1 MSEEI
6 AKEELNKDSTEE
18 VEVTDE
24 EILTSEETED
34 AVEVLV
40 PEDEL
45 EVLKREKDELYDK
58 HLRLA
63 AEYDNF
69 RKRTLR
75 EKEDFHK
82 YAVSGLLEKMIP
94 ILDTLERGISSNEKA
109 ESIEP
114 VKEGFV
120 KVCALFKEILSKEGL
135 EAIEEKDCQVDFKLH
150 MAVFQEENN
159 EVFDGT
165 VLEIFEKGYKLK
177 DRVIKPAKVKV
188 AKSDKEA
195 PKEVSEEEPKED
207 KTIKVDFKA

>member
-1 MSEEI
+1 MSEENE
-6 AKEELNKDSTEE
+6 KEEVIANSEDEQMETEE
-18 VEVTDE
+18 V
-24 EILTSEETED
+24 LTSEETED

-40 PEDEL
+40 PDDEL
-45 EVLKREKDELYDK
+45 EVLRKEKDELYDK

-94 ILDTLERGISSNEKA
+94 ILDTLERGIDSNEKA

-120 KVCALFKEILSKEGL
+120 KVCALFKEVLAKEGL
-135 EAIEEKDCQVDFKLH
+135 EAIDEKDCPVDFNLH

-159 EVFDGT
+159 DVYDGT

-177 DRVIKPAKVKV
+177 DKVIKPAKVKV

-195 PKEVSEEEPKED
+195 PKEDSEESSNEKV
-207 KTIKVDFKA
+207 KKVDFKA